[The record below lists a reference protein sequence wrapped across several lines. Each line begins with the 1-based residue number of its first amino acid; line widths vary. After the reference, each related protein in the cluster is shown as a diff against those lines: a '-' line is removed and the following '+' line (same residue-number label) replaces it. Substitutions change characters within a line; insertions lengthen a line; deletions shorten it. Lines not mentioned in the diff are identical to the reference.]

1 MLKMKDKR
9 QQLANKLAYDQG
21 NPSSNPSPDP
31 EPEPVLE
38 ILPQHSCPISIILL
52 LFQCCKSTQKV
63 AFEGISNIAQLMLL
77 PRECVRVCVCVRLL
91 FTKHYFAF
99 IYSVKLLLRANAA
112 YAQRVARDSP
122 S

>member
-21 NPSSNPSPDP
+21 NPSPDP

-52 LFQCCKSTQKV
+52 LF
-63 AFEGISNIAQLMLL
+63 
-77 PRECVRVCVCVRLL
+77 
-91 FTKHYFAF
+91 
-99 IYSVKLLLRANAA
+99 
-112 YAQRVARDSP
+112 
-122 S
+122 